1 VVVPKTWFE
10 VQSIIIAK
18 AARDEAYRRRV
29 LEDPLRVAEEEN
41 GERYPEDV
49 RIRVI
54 EGEPETGYIVLP
66 PRMTATDEL
75 SDAALE
81 SVSGGAGSTTTTSTS
96 TGTTTTL
103 SRGGWDGNHIET
115 MRRSV
120 GRAQ

>member
-1 VVVPKTWFE
+1 MPKTWSE

-18 AARDEAYRRRV
+18 AGRDEAYRRRV

-41 GERYPEDV
+41 GARYPEDV
-49 RIRVI
+49 RIKVI

-66 PRMTATDEL
+66 PRMAVPGEL

-81 SVSGGAGSTTTTSTS
+81 SVSGGAGSTTTTTTS
-96 TGTTTTL
+96 GGTTTTL
-103 SRGGWDGNHIET
+103 SRGGWDGNHVET

-120 GRAQ
+120 RRA